1 MNNNEFTQDYGRGT
15 GAVVGFLLG
24 AAVGAGVA
32 LLLAPASGPETRRR
46 LGQTAKRWSAS
57 VRDGMGHASQRFG
70 ELKSDVHD
78 RIGELRQ
85 DVNTAVSAGRE
96 AFTRERDAR
105 SNVTSPN
112 P

>member
-1 MNNNEFTQDYGRGT
+1 MNNEFTQDNGRNA
-15 GAVVGFLLG
+15 GAMMGFIIG

-46 LGQTAKRWSAS
+46 LGQTARRWGASMKDSA
-57 VRDGMGHASQRFG
+57 DHARERFG
-70 ELKSDVHD
+70 EVKHEVKGRLDD
-78 RIGELRQ
+78 LRH

-105 SNVTSPN
+105 SSASTQPN